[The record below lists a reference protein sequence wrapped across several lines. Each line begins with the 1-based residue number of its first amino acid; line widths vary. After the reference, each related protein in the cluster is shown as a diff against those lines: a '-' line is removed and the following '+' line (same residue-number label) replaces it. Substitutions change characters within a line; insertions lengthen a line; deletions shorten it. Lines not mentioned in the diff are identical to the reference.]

1 MILLLYALVEFL
13 RSLRHDELCEASG
26 TESAQQEGR
35 HVPLE
40 LLARSRHVEGVR
52 THEDE
57 AVTVLRP
64 SAIQNTLSAWLPGDD
79 RRHKRATA
87 NGDDDRLGVLHN
99 ASPFRVDAQ
108 DDRDKAT
115 PAQTPEGLKAGRHY
129 M

>member
-1 MILLLYALVEFL
+1 MAAISPWTRQTQRFL
-13 RSLRHDELCEASG
+13 PEQSYN
-26 TESAQQEGR
+26 
-35 HVPLE
+35 
-40 LLARSRHVEGVR
+40 
-52 THEDE
+52 
-57 AVTVLRP
+57 

-87 NGDDDRLGVLHN
+87 NGDDDRLGVLHH